1 MTQTRTELTDPTT
14 VPRAQPSGPTA
25 APGTRLPATRWERI
39 GLAVLLA
46 GTAVAY
52 LWNITVNGMGNQFY
66 AAAAQA
72 GSRSWKALLFGSLD
86 SANFITVDKPPVSQ
100 WVMGLSGQI
109 FGFGSASM
117 LIPQALMAVASVAL
131 LYGAVGRISGRGAGL
146 LAGAALALTPV
157 AALMFR
163 FNNPD
168 AVMVLL
174 MTAGAYAT
182 VRSLER
188 ASARWIAL
196 AGAALGFAF
205 LAKMLEG
212 LMVMPALVI
221 AFAVAAPTPVRAR
234 LVRLLGALAAF
245 LLSSG
250 WFVLLTLVWPASS
263 RPYLAGST
271 DDNFMNLVL
280 GYNGFARVLG
290 RNHPGGAGGP
300 GPGQGAAMPP
310 NGQAAHAAAAGSA
323 AHGGGFGGFGG
334 QSQGLGRLF
343 TGEFGFE
350 IGWLV
355 PAALLAM
362 VLVVVSRWRAP
373 RTDLVRAGA
382 IVFGGWLVVD
392 GLVLSYMS
400 GTIHPYY
407 CLSLAPAVAGMFA
420 LGVHEMWTR
429 RTTWFG
435 RSGLAGIVLAAGA
448 WSFWILGRNADWMPA
463 LRWVVLAV
471 SVVSA
476 ATVLTP
482 RAGRD
487 GRLGTVA
494 VAVGIVAALFGS
506 GAYTIAT
513 LGQPHAGGGPTVGP
527 AAAHRSGG
535 PGGMFGASEP
545 NPQLDSMLAT
555 TDTTWSAAVDRSS
568 TAAGLELSSDTAVM
582 AIGGFTGS
590 DPTPTLAEFVDYVR
604 NGQVTYY
611 LVQNRTEDGGRGAGG
626 QSQSGRGGAP
636 GGRESAH
643 KDIADWVT
651 AHFTPT
657 TVGSTTVY
665 DLSGYQG

>member
-1 MTQTRTELTDPTT
+1 M
-14 VPRAQPSGPTA
+14 A
-25 APGTRLPATRWERI
+25 APAGSRPATRPERI
-39 GLAVLLA
+39 GLAALLV

-52 LWNITVNGMGNQFY
+52 LWNITVNGMGNSFY

-109 FGFGSASM
+109 FGFSSAGM

-131 LYGAVGRISGRGAGL
+131 LYCAVGRISGRGAGL

-174 MTAGAYAT
+174 MTAGAYCA
-182 VRSLER
+182 VRSLDR

-196 AGAALGFAF
+196 AGVALGFAF

-212 LMVMPALVI
+212 LMVMPALAL
-221 AFAVAAPTPVRAR
+221 AFLVAAPTSLRAR
-234 LVRLLGALAAF
+234 LLRLLGALAAF
-245 LLSSG
+245 LVSSG
-250 WFVLLTLVWPASS
+250 WFVVLTLLWPAGS

-290 RNHPGGAGGP
+290 RNHPGGSQPADAATTGTAG
-300 GPGQGAAMPP
+300 
-310 NGQAAHAAAAGSA
+310 
-323 AHGGGFGGFGG
+323 HGGGFGGFGG
-334 QSQGLGRLF
+334 QTRGLGRLF
-343 TGEFGFE
+343 GGEFGYE
-350 IGWLV
+350 IGWLI
-355 PAALLAM
+355 PAALLAT
-362 VLVVVSRWRAP
+362 VLVMVARWRAP

-382 IVFGGWLVVD
+382 IVFGGWLLVD

-420 LGVHEMWTR
+420 IGVHEMWTR
-429 RTTWFG
+429 WTTWFG
-435 RSGLAGIVLAAGA
+435 RSGLAGIILAAGV
-448 WSFWILGRNADWMPA
+448 WSFWILGRNAHWMPA
-463 LRWVVLAV
+463 LRWLILVV
-471 SVVSA
+471 SVASA
-476 ATVLTP
+476 AAVLT
-482 RAGRD
+482 AWTGRSRRF
-487 GRLGTVA
+487 GLFA
-494 VAVGIVAALFGS
+494 VAAGMIAALAGS
-506 GAYTIAT
+506 GAYTVAT
-513 LGQPHAGGGPTVGP
+513 LGQPHTGGSPTVGP
-527 AAAHRSGG
+527 AAARQSGG
-535 PGGMFGASEP
+535 FGGFGGAGQA

-590 DPTPTLAEFVDYVR
+590 DPTPTLAEFVNYVKDR
-604 NGQVTYY
+604 QVTYY
-611 LVQNRTEDGGRGAGG
+611 LVQNRTGDGGRDAGKQGQEGQGPGG
-626 QSQSGRGGAP
+626 QAQAGRGGAP

-643 KDIADWVT
+643 KDVADWVA
-651 AHFTPT
+651 AHFTPV

-665 DLSGYQG
+665 DLSGYRG